1 MIQIC
6 IFSVVESSK
15 FTKRRTEVYHISWKK
30 GVTFL
35 DAHFQLVILWFHLCL
50 SACLSNCLSVYL
62 SACLPVSQFFQK
74 LLITF
79 FCSFIWCYQSIILKN
94 WQNSHLAIF
103 AWKGQKMTQK
113 EGYLFFAKSS
123 LIKFFKSITPKM

>member
-15 FTKRRTEVYHISWKK
+15 FTKRRTEVYHISWKR
-30 GVTFL
+30 GLLFWMLTFSW
-35 DAHFQLVILWFHLCL
+35 WFYDFTF
-50 SACLSNCLSVYL
+50 ACLPVCPTVYL
-62 SACLPVSQFFQK
+62 SACLPVCQFFQK